1 MDLFESQLQM
11 LVKRRVQLF
20 AKSGL
25 SAVQIRHGQK
35 FEKAAGN
42 PKRKAETMIQ
52 IKEFIDTDA
61 STAEKAVNEFL
72 AELREDQF
80 VNIRY
85 ESFVK
90 KFANNAE
97 LQRSAILVIYRTDD

>member
-1 MDLFESQLQM
+1 
-11 LVKRRVQLF
+11 
-20 AKSGL
+20 
-25 SAVQIRHGQK
+25 
-35 FEKAAGN
+35 
-42 PKRKAETMIQ
+42 MIQ

-72 AELREDQF
+72 AGLRDDQF

-85 ESFVK
+85 GSFVK